1 MAFYDNAIVIR
12 EMVVSDFVAF
22 RLGLYFG
29 TCGTCPCPRCLAG
42 LGLLMARGPAR
53 CWDLVLR
60 ELNIWASSCQ
70 KINST
75 VGCWG
80 MWGTHWSN
88 KYVCVCIY
96 IYIWHSVPT
105 PSGHGHVSAIVLSPF
120 PPVVWWG
127 CGTVPLP
134 LWCGRG
140 VVLSPLPP
148 CSVCMTIYM
157 TWWVQWVWYVIIS
170 CTMEHSDAAQAYI
183 TTLAVAQCFW
193 THR

>member
-1 MAFYDNAIVIR
+1 MWDLSLPTMPCRAGPFDGERASTMLR
-12 EMVVSDFVAF
+12 SCAEGTEH
-22 RLGLYFG
+22 LGLVLPEDQFDSWVLGYVG
-29 TCGTCPCPRCLAG
+29 HG
-42 LGLLMARGPAR
+42 LIKQI
-53 CWDLVLR
+53 C
-60 ELNIWASSCQ
+60 
-70 KINST
+70 
-75 VGCWG
+75 
-80 MWGTHWSN
+80 
-88 KYVCVCIY
+88 VCVF